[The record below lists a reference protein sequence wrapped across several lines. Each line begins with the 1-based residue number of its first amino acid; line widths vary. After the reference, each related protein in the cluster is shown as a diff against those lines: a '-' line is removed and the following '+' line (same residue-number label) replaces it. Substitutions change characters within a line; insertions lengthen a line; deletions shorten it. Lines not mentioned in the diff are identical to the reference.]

1 MGKIINN
8 NYELLEQLGQG
19 GMGVIY
25 KARHIHFKEIV
36 AIKRLC
42 DTIQQRPHG
51 VGTLSKRRQD
61 SQKTPPQKHCGGF
74 REFEGSH
81 YMRNGI

>member
-19 GMGVIY
+19 GMGVVY

-36 AIKRLC
+36 AIKNNSGFELFLNGQ
-42 DTIQQRPHG
+42 DSIQQRPHG
-51 VGTLSKRRQD
+51 VRTLSKRRQD

-74 REFEGSH
+74 RPF
-81 YMRNGI
+81 